1 MIEHRGTMDGAARR
15 FAIVISRYGRIV
27 SRHLVE
33 GAVEGLRQAG
43 CPDDNVEIF
52 WVPGS
57 FELPVVVRRVA
68 ESGRFDAIIG
78 LGCIVRGQTHHNELI
93 ASEVAGG
100 FARTAQETGVP
111 VVLGVITAET
121 QEQALER
128 AGLKSNGRGWECA
141 QTAVEMAN
149 LMHDLSLESAPPSR
163 AAAKKSAAAKPRTPR
178 VRIATGNVR
187 APRRSRK

>member
-1 MIEHRGTMDGAARR
+1 MIEHRGSMDGARHR

-33 GAVEGLRQAG
+33 GAVEGLRQFGVAE
-43 CPDDNVEIF
+43 DRIEVF

-57 FELPVVVRRVA
+57 FELPVVVRKAA
-68 ESGRFDAIIG
+68 ESGRFDAVIG
-78 LGCIVRGQTHHNELI
+78 LGCIVRGQTNHNEYI

-100 FARTAQETGVP
+100 FARAAQDTGVP
-111 VVLGVITAET
+111 VVFGVITADN

-141 QTAVEMAN
+141 QTAVEMAS
-149 LMHDLSLESAPPSR
+149 LMAQVSSGAAGAP
-163 AAAKKSAAAKPRTPR
+163 AARPGASKK
-178 VRIATGNVR
+178 
-187 APRRSRK
+187 APRRATSARTAKSRSRK